1 MYPTWPRVLRGLRS
15 GGGGSCGIGERCRLS
30 GRWVR
35 RGGPREKQIPHPARK
50 ARERVWDDNFSV
62 RRGKGAN
69 TRNKAA
75 RDGPRPLHCLR
86 AIDAGRGE
94 CYVAHEKPQVQKADP
109 SYLMASLS
117 YRDVR
122 QHGWSVTDLSG
133 TAIVVVRA
141 QPGMAVPLE
150 ARAFFR
156 G

>member
-1 MYPTWPRVLRGLRS
+1 MLRVKS
-15 GGGGSCGIGERCRLS
+15 NGGG
-30 GRWVR
+30 VR
-35 RGGPREKQIPHPARK
+35 RGGHGKAKSRSLTPLAKRASGFGMTIFRLGVAKGRIHETRLPAT
-50 ARERVWDDNFSV
+50 V
-62 RRGKGAN
+62 RGRYI
-69 TRNKAA
+69 
-75 RDGPRPLHCLR
+75 CLR
-86 AIDAGRGE
+86 AIDARRGE

-109 SYLMASLS
+109 SYLRVSLS

>member
-1 MYPTWPRVLRGLRS
+1 MT
-15 GGGGSCGIGERCRLS
+15 IFRL
-30 GRWVR
+30 GAAKGPR
-35 RGGPREKQIPHPARK
+35 RGTKPPAT
-50 ARERVWDDNFSV
+50 V
-62 RRGKGAN
+62 RGRYI
-69 TRNKAA
+69 
-75 RDGPRPLHCLR
+75 CLR
-86 AIDAGRGE
+86 AIDARRGE

-109 SYLMASLS
+109 SYLRASLS

-133 TAIVVVRA
+133 TAVVVVRA

>member
-1 MYPTWPRVLRGLRS
+1 MTFVMLRS
-15 GGGGSCGIGERCRLS
+15 CHGPSTTRPALTNRAQENAGRS
-30 GRWVR
+30 GRDDR
-35 RGGPREKQIPHPARK
+35 KSEKQVPRSARC
-50 ARERVWDDNFSV
+50 ERVRDDNFSV
-62 RRGKGAN
+62 RRGKGTK

-86 AIDAGRGE
+86 AIDARRGE

-109 SYLMASLS
+109 SYLRASLS

-141 QPGMAVPLE
+141 QPGMAVPLG

>member
-1 MYPTWPRVLRGLRS
+1 MTENTTRKKQR
-15 GGGGSCGIGERCRLS
+15 
-30 GRWVR
+30 RWGQAR
-35 RGGPREKQIPHPARK
+35 WAREGEKQIPHPARK
-50 ARERVWDDNFSV
+50 ARERVRDDNFSV

-86 AIDAGRGE
+86 AIDARRGE
-94 CYVAHEKPQVQKADP
+94 CYVAHENPQVQKADP
-109 SYLMASLS
+109 SYLRASLS

>member
-1 MYPTWPRVLRGLRS
+1 MLRAKS
-15 GGGGSCGIGERCRLS
+15 DGGGV
-30 GRWVR
+30 GRGR
-35 RGGPREKQIPHPARK
+35 RGEAKSRSLGSAR
-50 ARERVWDDNFSV
+50 DDNFSV

-86 AIDAGRGE
+86 AIDARRGE
-94 CYVAHEKPQVQKADP
+94 CYVAHENPQVQKADP
-109 SYLMASLS
+109 SYLRASLS